1 MSVFVLFY
9 IPTILNKNRWLYLF
23 YTTDKIYSIFA
34 FKPSIKFM
42 KQYFYIF
49 PTQKRNKII

>member
-9 IPTILNKNRWLYLF
+9 IPTILNKDRWLYLF

-34 FKPSIKFM
+34 FKPGIKFT
-42 KQYFYIF
+42 KQYENIV
-49 PTQKRNKII
+49 PTQKRNKIV